1 MNKTDLLN
9 ILKTNLNNS
18 FNIIEKKEN
27 LYQIFAPFYYSDGDM
42 MDIFVKINPLS
53 DTVTVC
59 DCGLTLMRLSY
70 DYDISTGKRQNILK
84 TILAENNVKYDNEN
98 LSIIT
103 KPQFLFQNI
112 LTMTQ
117 VISKISTMSLYQRD
131 IISSL
136 FYEQINDYITTDLK
150 NFAPKTDFTPLAD
163 RDELTVD
170 YCFDAGNKPI
180 FLFAVK
186 GSDRAKNAVISMLS
200 FQKENLSFIG
210 AVVYD
215 NFANLGSK
223 DQKLLTSAADK
234 QFYDFQDFKKNAAN
248 FISRFSN

>member
-9 ILKTNLNNS
+9 ILKSNLNNS
-18 FNIIEKKEN
+18 FNIIEIKEN

-70 DYDISTGKRQNILK
+70 DYDITTGRRQNILK
-84 TILAENNVKYDNEN
+84 TILIENNVKYDNEN

-117 VISKISTMSLYQRD
+117 VISKINTMSLYQRD

-150 NFAPKTDFTPLAD
+150 SFNPQTNFTPIAD

-170 YCFDAGNKPI
+170 YCFPIGNRPI
-180 FLFAVK
+180 FLFTVK
-186 GSDRAKNAVISMLS
+186 GTDRAKNAVISMLS
-200 FQKENLSFIG
+200 FQKEKIPFIG

-215 NFANLGSK
+215 DFGNLGNK

-234 QFYDFQDFKKNAAN
+234 QFYDFQDFKKNSAN